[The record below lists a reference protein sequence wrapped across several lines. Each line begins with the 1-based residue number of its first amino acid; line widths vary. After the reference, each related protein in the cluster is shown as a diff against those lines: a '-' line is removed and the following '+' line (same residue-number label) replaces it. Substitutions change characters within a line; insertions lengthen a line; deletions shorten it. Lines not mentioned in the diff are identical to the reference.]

1 MMRWSRKYMFKDR
14 RRCPRFGEERRK
26 SENIFCVRIE
36 EGLEDDSPEG
46 EGGCSVGLQ
55 TDE

>member
-1 MMRWSRKYMFKDR
+1 MRKSRKYTFKDR
-14 RRCPRFGEERRK
+14 RRCPRFGEETGK

-36 EGLEDDSPEG
+36 EGLEDGSPEG
-46 EGGCSVGLQ
+46 EGGCSVELQ

>member
-1 MMRWSRKYMFKDR
+1 MKRSRKYTFKDR
-14 RRCPRFGEERRK
+14 RRCPRFGEERGK

-36 EGLEDDSPEG
+36 EGLEGGSPEG

>member
-1 MMRWSRKYMFKDR
+1 MSSVR
-14 RRCPRFGEERRK
+14 RGK

-36 EGLEDDSPEG
+36 EELEGGSPEG
-46 EGGCSVGLQ
+46 EGGCSVWFQ